1 VEKQEQIEAKAL
13 SKNLFMT
20 KLNWVLNWSRKS
32 SLFMFQFGLA

>member
-1 VEKQEQIEAKAL
+1 MSEQELIEAKDL
-13 SKNLFMT
+13 SKNIFLT